1 MSEPALAINGTAQRP
16 GGSQENGLAELEQL
30 LGFHISLANTTIKAH
45 FQGQSAALG
54 LTHKQIAILWLI
66 DAQDGTIQSELARAL
81 RVKRATMWGM
91 VGRLCAR
98 GLLERPGTD
107 ETDARHVALK
117 LTEAGR
123 DLLARA
129 KQAIF
134 RHEEWLKR
142 HFDAHE
148 RRAITNLMAR
158 IYRDRSVEAV

>member
-1 MSEPALAINGTAQRP
+1 MPLAGKQD
-16 GGSQENGLAELEQL
+16 NGLAALEQL

-54 LTHKQIAILWLI
+54 LTHKQIAILWLV
-66 DAQDGTIQSELARAL
+66 DAQDGMIQSDLARTL

-107 ETDARHVALK
+107 ETDARHVALT
-117 LTEAGR
+117 LTKAGR

-129 KQAIF
+129 RQAIF
-134 RHEEWLKR
+134 RHEEWLKQ

-158 IYRDRSVEAV
+158 IYRDRSVEAA